1 LAEENDRITEARTEP
16 SLVDSPETDPD
27 NRAKV
32 KTAVVVIIF
41 AKVIPKRRR
50 IRVFVD
56 DRNISVVQLEW
67 NAIES

>member
-1 LAEENDRITEARTEP
+1 M
-16 SLVDSPETDPD
+16 VDSPETDPD
-27 NRAKV
+27 SRAKV

-41 AKVIPKRRR
+41 AKLIPKMRR

-67 NAIES
+67 NAMES